1 MSFSRR
7 CAMNVH
13 RTVSLPS
20 WDYRIQSSMEYCGME
35 SAVWSM
41 FANKGPFNPCDA
53 ISMEQ
58 CIPLDRSPQQ
68 YRLNHP
74 SFYSNPSLVWWVSK
88 EDLSHLVKLAGGSVL
103 TREPRGQEDTTHVC
117 PYHAK
122 PQSPF
127 FSSHTF
133 IVYDSHVENSPAK
146 PKTSS
151 VVTVPSLWLLDCL
164 SHFELV
170 DTPVL

>member
-1 MSFSRR
+1 MDETPYEVQGITIGDSTLITEAPRKGRENASQKVSTRQPLILDQIDYHQIFVIVVMQAPGLFDGCQFYFS
-7 CAMNVH
+7 
-13 RTVSLPS
+13 
-20 WDYRIQSSMEYCGME
+20 GMFPPPR
-35 SAVWSM
+35 A
-41 FANKGPFNPCDA
+41 
-53 ISMEQ
+53 
-58 CIPLDRSPQQ
+58 
-68 YRLNHP
+68 
-74 SFYSNPSLVWWVSK
+74 SK

-103 TREPRGQEDTTHVC
+103 TREPRGQENTTHVC

-133 IVYDSHVENSPAK
+133 VVYDSHVENSPGAK
-146 PKTSS
+146 AKTSS

>member
-1 MSFSRR
+1 MDETPYEVQGVTIGDSTLITEAPRKGRENASQKVSTRQPLIFYTKLTTKSFVLVMMQAPGLFDGCQFYFS
-7 CAMNVH
+7 
-13 RTVSLPS
+13 
-20 WDYRIQSSMEYCGME
+20 GMFPPPR
-35 SAVWSM
+35 A
-41 FANKGPFNPCDA
+41 
-53 ISMEQ
+53 
-58 CIPLDRSPQQ
+58 
-68 YRLNHP
+68 
-74 SFYSNPSLVWWVSK
+74 SK